1 MSVEELF
8 YANFIYDFYGEDSS
22 NSVDSV
28 YSSTMGVFSDKPN
41 LGRVEIY
48 RHTEIPTGEVDATGL
63 PIKKAIKDLTH
74 EELKRIAT
82 RELGIFYDRMVK
94 EMRRNLTILNKYSD
108 LA

>member
-1 MSVEELF
+1 
-8 YANFIYDFYGEDSS
+8 
-22 NSVDSV
+22 
-28 YSSTMGVFSDKPN
+28 MGVFSDKPN

-48 RHTEIPTGEVDATGL
+48 RHTEIPTGEIDNNGT

-94 EMRRNLTILNKYSD
+94 EMRRNLAILNKYSD
-108 LA
+108 LAQNSLYPNSFYSIDNDYRYTRNSTKKEL